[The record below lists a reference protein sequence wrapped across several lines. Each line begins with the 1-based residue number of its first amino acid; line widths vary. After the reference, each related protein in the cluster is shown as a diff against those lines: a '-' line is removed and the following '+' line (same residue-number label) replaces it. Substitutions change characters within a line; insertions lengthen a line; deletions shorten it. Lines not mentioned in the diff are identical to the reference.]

1 MADYEKYQFDPQASF
16 LGRYQQAEERNRLL
30 AQQQRQNA
38 LADIQLR
45 AAQRGEEE
53 ALAEREAYKGAAT
66 LGDVQ
71 QRLMQAGL
79 GKQSIALQNQ
89 AREQRASQMKQAEDE
104 IKIGRSIAER
114 AFSAGQAARAAAPGS
129 EKQAILSLL
138 QQYQGRGIDLSQD
151 MAEIA
156 DLPDNLVLEH
166 VFNRSQ
172 ELKNLAE
179 MVTTDTGEAIIRAPK
194 LQAPFMAAQAPAAP
208 VSPMAIPAMPAGI
221 PGQTPPT
228 RAAGINA
235 LALPPPGVG
244 IMAQTPSVS
253 GLPAGATRI
262 QKSLTPAQR
271 EAEVREQQRIALE
284 QRRVELAEKEAAR
297 KEAGLAEPISK
308 QEIQKRE
315 ARYPQAKSAISG
327 FESESNNMIKKLQQL
342 KQHKGLDGILGT
354 VYGRA
359 PSFTDESQAAQALY
373 DQIMAKGK
381 FQELQ
386 NMRLASPTGGALGN
400 VSNMEIQA
408 LGQAFGALSRIQ
420 GKESFKAAI
429 DDVIKQI
436 ESSKERT
443 REAFDETYQ
452 YKQGKIA
459 APATPAAP
467 TVGGAKFL
475 GFE

>member
-1 MADYEKYQFDPQASF
+1 MANSLIDFGVVQPEAAGSF
-16 LGRYQQAEERNRLL
+16 LRGFQGAQAL
-30 AQQQRQNA
+30 AQQQAAQQQQNA
-38 LADIQLR
+38 LAALQLR

-53 ALAEREAYKGAAT
+53 ALAEREAAKGATSFQDLA
-66 LGDVQ
+66 
-71 QRLMQAGL
+71 QRYQQAGL
-79 GKQSIALQNQ
+79 TKQSLAVQKQ
-89 AREQRASQMKQAEDE
+89 AQEQRLAQMKQAEDE
-104 IKIGRSIAER
+104 LKIGRSIAER
-114 AFSAGQAARAAAPGS
+114 AFSAGQAAKAAAPGS

-179 MVTTDTGEAIIRAPK
+179 MVTTDTGEAIIRSPRF
-194 LQAPFMAAQAPAAP
+194 QAPIMAAQTQLPVGAFQGSQQQVMNQLAAISDPAE
-208 VSPMAIPAMPAGI
+208 
-221 PGQTPPT
+221 
-228 RAAGINA
+228 RAAA
-235 LALPPPGVG
+235 TQAYQRQL
-244 IMAQTPSVS
+244 MAQGPE
-253 GLPAGATRI
+253 AGVARI
-262 QKSLTPAQR
+262 QKTMTPQQKA
-271 EAEVREQQRIALE
+271 AEIREQQRISLE
-284 QRRVELAEKEAAR
+284 QRRVELAEKEAER

-315 ARYPQAKSAISG
+315 AKYPQAKSAVNG
-327 FESESNNMIKKLQQL
+327 FEAESNNMIKKLQQL
-342 KQHKGLDGILGT
+342 KEHKGLDGILGT
-354 VYGRA
+354 VYGRT
-359 PSFTDESQAAQALY
+359 PSLTKESQAAQALY
-373 DQIMAKGK
+373 DQVMAKGK

-400 VSNMEIQA
+400 VSNMEIQS

-420 GKESFKAAI
+420 GKESFQAAI

-452 YKQGKIA
+452 YKQGKQPA
-459 APATPAAP
+459 APAA
-467 TVGGAKFL
+467 GGIKFL